1 MASQSTSRL
10 SVGEVRSLRLRS
22 YDWLRVR
29 LDLPVRSD
37 NDRLLDAVYKGPV
50 PIEALVEHDGKV
62 GDLVGTLWAA
72 LYLMSDR
79 FVHVLEQ
86 NAITGWR
93 GYDSVMKGRGSTTA
107 WRILGVTGRSGP
119 VRTPTGGP
127 AGLQPLGHYLDPR
140 EWDGSDLFHPES
152 EGTIL
157 VTARAAEAIRD
168 ADLKNVVLEPAG
180 LEPPPMGNEPRT
192 QGRR

>member
-10 SVGEVRSLRLRS
+10 SVGEVRRLGLRS

-37 NDRLLDAVYKGPV
+37 NDRLLDAVYDGPV
-50 PIEALVEHDGKV
+50 PIDALVEHDGKV

-72 LYLMSDR
+72 LFLMSNR
-79 FVHVLEQ
+79 FVQVLEQ

-93 GYDSVMKGRGSTTA
+93 GYDSVMKGRGPTTA

-119 VRTPTGGP
+119 VRTPTGGT
-127 AGLQPLGHYLDPR
+127 AGLQPLGHYLDPQ
-140 EWDGSDLFHPES
+140 EWDGSDLFHPGS

-157 VTARAAEAIRD
+157 VTARAAEALEE
-168 ADLKNVVLEPAG
+168 AHLKNVVLEPAG
-180 LEPPPMGNEPRT
+180 LEPQPVGN
-192 QGRR
+192 